1 MPPGIFEMYRFFN
14 LTGIFFVL
22 LSCVSCTKEVFPN
35 DVPAPARVNVVFSP
49 GGLGDQGYN
58 DLILA
63 GFLKLRLAYPDVC
76 FIFYTPESVEEAET
90 IVTDWIAAPAGST
103 DELFVLA
110 SSDYEDMISGILD
123 GQSRYDSPGT
133 GKDILLMESR
143 NRDSLPIL
151 TLRIS
156 TYGASYLAGLSA
168 AEHYGDRPAVVVGA
182 NPYDEPVLSAVYG
195 FMDGWKSVTAT
206 GIDTVFMSTDWN
218 GFIMSEEAYRMA
230 GEWAQTYGFVFP
242 VAGGTNNGIYKY
254 LREYPGSMK
263 TAGMD
268 TDQSYLCSD
277 IVGSVLKHI
286 DRLVYDAVGQWIE
299 TGDIAEQGYCGLH
312 DGYAEWLWPETID
325 EETMQTAIGKED
337 EYENR

>member
-1 MPPGIFEMYRFFN
+1 MYRFVN
-14 LTGIFFVL
+14 IAVIFSLL
-22 LSCVSCTKEVFPN
+22 LSCVSCGKETYPY
-35 DVPAPARVNVVFSP
+35 DVPAETEVYVMFSP

-58 DLILA
+58 DLILT
-63 GFLKLRLAYPDVC
+63 GFLRLRQAYPDIC
-76 FIFYTPESVEEAET
+76 FIFYTPDSVEEAET
-90 IVTDWIAAPAGST
+90 IVTDWIAAPAGSG

-110 SSDYEDMISGILD
+110 SSDYEDMIKGVLD
-123 GQSRYDSPGT
+123 GQSRYDSPGS
-133 GKDILLMESR
+133 GKDILLIESS
-143 NRDSLPIL
+143 NRDSLPVR

-156 TYGASYLAGLSA
+156 IYGASYLAGLSA
-168 AEHYGDRPAVVVGA
+168 AGQYGDRPALVVGA
-182 NPYDEPVLSAVYG
+182 NPNDEPVLSAVYG
-195 FMDGWKSVTAT
+195 FMDGWKSAAAT

-218 GFIMSEEAYRMA
+218 GFIMSEEAYRKM
-230 GEWAQTYGFVFP
+230 GEWAQAYGFVFP

-277 IVGSVLKHI
+277 IIGSVLKHI
-286 DRLVYDAVGQWIE
+286 DRLVYDAVSQWIE
-299 TGDIAEQGYCGLH
+299 TGDIAEEGYCGLH

-325 EETMQTAIGKED
+325 DGTMQTAIRKEN